1 MTARAMKATSNAG
14 VVVMRRRLLAGT
26 AALPLV
32 ALAVTFGLSTRA
44 RAATGTIPSAV
55 RDLDVAAMAL
65 FDAAEGGRW
74 LVARQAMERAR
85 TAAEA
90 MGAVESA
97 YVGAGGQ
104 INNFFQAR
112 NNLTG
117 DLIEAKTALSVKDRR
132 WLVSS
137 ADRIAARAGELAQPF
152 AEQANVFIPR
162 IEALLFLARRMRRA
176 LVWQDDIGFGVAQ
189 DDFKRL
195 WQTLRDELDKE
206 SAGKVRALD
215 DALSRVSVS
224 RSRTDLKS
232 LYAAIQGLREL
243 VG

>member
-1 MTARAMKATSNAG
+1 MKARAMKVTSNAG

-32 ALAVTFGLSTRA
+32 ALAATFGLSTRA
-44 RAATGTIPSAV
+44 RAATGMIPSAV
-55 RDLDVAAMAL
+55 RDLDMAAMAL

-74 LVARQAMERAR
+74 LVARQALNRAR
-85 TAAEA
+85 TSAEA
-90 MGAVESA
+90 IGAVESA
-97 YVGAGGQ
+97 YVDAGGQ
-104 INNFFQAR
+104 ISDFFQAR

-137 ADRIAARAGELAQPF
+137 ADRIAARAGELSLPF
-152 AEQANVFIPR
+152 AEQANVLIPR
-162 IEALLFLARRMRRA
+162 VEALLFLARRMRRA

-195 WQTLRDELDKE
+195 WQALRDELEKQLPD
-206 SAGKVRALD
+206 KVRALD
-215 DALSRVSVS
+215 NAMNRVAVS
-224 RSRTDLKS
+224 RSSTDLKS
-232 LYAAIQGLREL
+232 LYTAIEGLREL
-243 VG
+243 VR

>member
-1 MTARAMKATSNAG
+1 MKAPSNTG
-14 VVVMRRRLLAGT
+14 VVIARRRLLAGT

-32 ALAVTFGLSTRA
+32 ALAATLGLSMRA
-44 RAATGTIPSAV
+44 RAATNTIPSVV

-74 LVARQAMERAR
+74 PAARRAMDRAR
-85 TAAEA
+85 TAADA
-90 MGAVESA
+90 VGAVESA
-97 YVGAGGQ
+97 YVDAGGQ
-104 INNFFQAR
+104 LSDFFQAR

-137 ADRIAARAGELAQPF
+137 ANRIAVRAGELSQPF
-152 AEQANVFIPR
+152 AEQAKALIPH
-162 IEALLFLARRMRRA
+162 IEALLFLTRRMRQAR
-176 LVWQDDIGFGVAQ
+176 VWQDDIAFGVAQ

-195 WQTLRDELDKE
+195 WHALRDKLDKQPPD
-206 SAGKVRALD
+206 KVRALD
-215 DALSRVSVS
+215 EALTRVAIS

-232 LYAAIQGLREL
+232 LYTAIQELRGL
-243 VG
+243 VQ